1 MAETGS
7 LNVLI
12 LGGRGQLG
20 TDLVRTNPGHR
31 LTVHGR
37 ADADVT
43 DAPAFERYVRSISP
57 AVVLNTVAF
66 NKTEQCE
73 DDPLTALAV
82 NTLAPRR
89 LAALCAEIKARLVH
103 FSTDFVFD
111 GLKGTPYDE
120 SDAPAPA
127 NLYGFSKY
135 GGERF
140 VALGA
145 PDNLVIRT
153 AGLYGAAGSGAK
165 GGNFVHTVLTR
176 ARAGQPLRVVND
188 IFFSP
193 TWTGDLAE
201 KTWALLAAP
210 AAGGIYHL
218 ANGGGCSWY
227 EFARAVLETAG
238 VTATVDPLSSSQWPG
253 KMRRLPDTRLA
264 SVRCGSLGLEPLR
277 PWREALSAYL
287 RPATG

>member
-1 MAETGS
+1 MAETGF
-7 LNVLI
+7 LDVLI

-43 DAPAFERYVRSISP
+43 DTAAFDRYLRSVSP
-57 AVVLNTVAF
+57 AVVVNTVAF

-89 LAALCAEIKARLVH
+89 LAAVCAELNARLVH
-103 FSTDFVFD
+103 YSTDFVFD

-120 SDAPAPA
+120 SDAPAPP

-140 VALGA
+140 AALGSA
-145 PDNLVIRT
+145 RNLVIRT
-153 AGLYGAAGSGAK
+153 AGLYGAAGSRAK

-176 ARAGQPLRVVND
+176 ARSGQPLRVVND

-193 TWTGDLAE
+193 TWTRDLAE
-201 KTWALLAAP
+201 KTWSLIEAP
-210 AAGGIYHL
+210 SAGGIYHL

-227 EFARAVLETAG
+227 EFARAIVESAG
-238 VTATVDPLSSSQWPG
+238 LTATVEPLPSSQWPG
-253 KMRRLPDTRLA
+253 KMRRSPDTRLA
-264 SVRCGSLGLEPLR
+264 SVRCGSAGLAPLR
-277 PWREALSAYL
+277 PWREALIAFL
-287 RPATG
+287 RETA

>member
-1 MAETGS
+1 MAETDS
-7 LNVLI
+7 LNVLL

-37 ADADVT
+37 SDADVT
-43 DAPAFERYVRSISP
+43 DATAFERYVRSASP
-57 AVVLNTVAF
+57 EVVLNTVAF

-89 LAALCAEIKARLVH
+89 LAALCADLNARLVH

-111 GLKGTPYDE
+111 GLKGSPYDE

-140 VALGA
+140 VALGS
-145 PDNLVIRT
+145 PENLVIRT
-153 AGLYGAAGSGAK
+153 SGLYGEVGSRAK

-176 ARAGQPLRVVND
+176 ARSGQPLRVVND

-193 TWTGDLAE
+193 TWTADLAE
-201 KTWALLAAP
+201 KTWSLMEAP
-210 AAGGIYHL
+210 TACGIYHL
-218 ANGGGCSWY
+218 ANGGGCTWF

-238 VTATVDPLSSSQWPG
+238 LTASVEPLSSSQWPG

-264 SVRCGSLGLEPLR
+264 SVRWGSLGLAPLR
-277 PWREALSAYL
+277 PWRDALSAYL
-287 RPATG
+287 RRVPG